1 MFNINSN
8 VQLNIKQFI
17 ILLVIILSL
26 FLLYN
31 KLYISYYCVPLSKY
45 KTMNRKYKTY
55 IVQLQNKL
63 DESLDKLEQL
73 EQSQMQRPL
82 QNVNQSVNTRD
93 IDINKNQNQNQNQ
106 NVTEQFSNNS
116 ISSTAELNANS
127 INEAINKILLKQR
140 NNHMSSN
147 NNEING
153 FDNVWTG
160 SNID

>member
-1 MFNINSN
+1 
-8 VQLNIKQFI
+8 
-17 ILLVIILSL
+17 
-26 FLLYN
+26 
-31 KLYISYYCVPLSKY
+31 
-45 KTMNRKYKTY
+45 MNRKYKTY